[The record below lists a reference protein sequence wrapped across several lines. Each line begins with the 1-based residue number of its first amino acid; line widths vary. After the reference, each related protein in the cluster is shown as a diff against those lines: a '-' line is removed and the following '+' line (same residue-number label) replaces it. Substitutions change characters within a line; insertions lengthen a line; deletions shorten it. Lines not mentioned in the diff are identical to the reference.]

1 MLLFNKFINYY
12 TIRLDMVGVKSK
24 LIVLA
29 ILLIA
34 AFGYANAQLIHGT
47 EYLNREGQEGDVLHY
62 ILTFQNTGDNPLYI
76 SIFLAAE
83 MSPTAF
89 NLEAGGS
96 QAVNIS
102 YTIPYG
108 AIPGPLFIKPILFN
122 EKGIAYNYTV
132 ILDAN
137 IIPTPGR
144 TYHFSTVELTNLR
157 TVPAQIDPQQ
167 PFDLLFTLE
176 NPTTTEPL
184 GTISIVDSQ
193 FTFGALPAQKV
204 LKGTNNYKI
213 TGLIVPANAKGDIP
227 YMLRIIMQDTYLET
241 NGTFNI
247 PAYSNCKV
255 TETAKSGLLGR
266 TYSVSISNNG
276 TGDTKC
282 PVSSALSGLE
292 KYLVKDR
299 TEGYTYDGKTISW
312 DVNVPAGQT
321 STVAYRVTYLP
332 IIAIP
337 FVIILAV
344 IAVWYFTRKMEIKKE
359 LVDYRRHAGFMD
371 LKLQIHVK
379 NLTGNEMKNIKVY
392 DFLPAFIKEIRE
404 FGTVPGIVTTK
415 DRQKAVKWELEHL
428 KPKEERIFSYKVRTS
443 VEVLGNM
450 NFPPTMIEY
459 KDARNQE
466 RQETSNVLTV
476 EVE

>member
-1 MLLFNKFINYY
+1 M
-12 TIRLDMVGVKSK
+12 
-24 LIVLA
+24 
-29 ILLIA
+29 
-34 AFGYANAQLIHGT
+34 
-47 EYLNREGQEGDVLHY
+47 
-62 ILTFQNTGDNPLYI
+62 YI

-89 NLEAGGS
+89 TLQPGGL

-108 AIPGPLFIKPILFN
+108 TIPGPLFIKPILFD
-122 EKGIAYNYTV
+122 EKGVAYNYTV

-137 IIPTPGR
+137 ILPTPGR
-144 TYHFSTVELTNLR
+144 TYHFSAVKLTNLR

-184 GTISIVDSQ
+184 GAISIVNSP
-193 FTFGALPAQKV
+193 FTFGAISSQKV

-213 TGLIVPANAKGDIP
+213 TGLTVPADAKGNIA
-227 YMLRIIMQDTYLET
+227 YTLEIIMQDTYLDT
-241 NGTFNI
+241 NSTFNI

-255 TETAKSGLLGR
+255 TETANSGLLGR
-266 TYSVSISNNG
+266 TYSASILNNG
-276 TGDTKC
+276 TGDAKC

-299 TEGYTYDGKTISW
+299 TAGYSYNGKAISW
-312 DVNVPAGQT
+312 KVNVPAGQT
-321 STVAYRVTYLP
+321 TTVTYRVTYLP

-344 IAVWYFTRKMEIKKE
+344 IAFWYFTRKMEIRKE

-371 LKLQIHVK
+371 LKLQVHIK
-379 NLTGNEMKNIKVY
+379 NLTNSEMKNVKIY

-404 FGTVPGIVTTK
+404 FGTVPGTVTTK

-443 VEVLGNM
+443 IEVLGNM
-450 NFPPTMIEY
+450 NFPPTTVEY
-459 KDARNQE
+459 KDANNKEQQE
-466 RQETSNVLTV
+466 SSNVLTV